1 MRLSI
6 TKSKIAIIL
15 PYKEIYTNNYSGA
28 VSIWVKDYMS
38 KSILSD
44 ITDIY
49 GSLEKDLKPITKNFN
64 NLRINNFLFSKTK
77 NYISKFYKDYKKKK
91 FDIIEIHNRPEYLN
105 FLIKNNVKSK
115 LIFFFHNNPQDI
127 RGSKTVRERLRILEN
142 TDKIFFVS
150 QWTKR
155 KFFENLPIKTNSNCE
170 VMYPSMNKISHFN
183 KHKKKQIVF
192 TGKLNFSKGYDLFGR
207 AILKILKK
215 YGDWSAVVAGNE
227 PREKYEFKN
236 KRLKIFQ
243 WLPHKKILNLYKNS
257 SISVV
262 PSRWEEPFGR
272 TAMESSAY
280 GCATITSNRGG
291 LTETFNNELILNK
304 LTVNSLVR
312 KIELLI
318 KNPKKLKK
326 IQINNFKNP
335 LHNLNK
341 TTKYL
346 DSVKLNLL
354 EKTINILKSQGPRI
368 LHISNFNEK
377 NNHRLFNISIASK
390 LSNGFIRNNCDVIN
404 FSYRNYLSNNFFPR
418 LDEDII
424 EISNNY
430 KPDLLLLGHN
440 NILSHKTLE
449 VIKNKKTNIALWYED
464 HVVNY
469 GPNWQTNLQLIE
481 KNHELIDKYF
491 ITTHP
496 SVIKTKI
503 NKNKLN
509 YLPIP
514 VDPNIE
520 NLKIYN
526 NKYRYKDLF
535 FALSHGVNY
544 GKLRNKSNDERETF
558 IKKILNINDQIKFH
572 ILGTNK
578 DQPKWNFDFYK
589 EIALCK
595 MALNLSRG
603 KPLKF
608 ATSNRLASYIGN
620 GILTFINEKVKF
632 QELFNSDELV
642 TYKNEYDLIDKIL
655 ELKDDLNKINKISKN
670 GKDKYFK
677 IFNNSIVADSIISE
691 CLDTTPIYNYVWKK

>member
-1 MRLSI
+1 M
-6 TKSKIAIIL
+6 KSLKKKDKIAIIL
-15 PYKEIYTNNYSGA
+15 PYKEIYSNNHSGA
-28 VSIWVKDYMS
+28 ASIWVKDYFS
-38 KSILSD
+38 KSILSNV
-44 ITDIY
+44 TYIY
-49 GSLEKDLKPITKNFN
+49 GSLEKKLKPITKNFI
-64 NLRINNFLFSKTK
+64 NLNINDLSFSKTK
-77 NYISKFYKDYKKKK
+77 NYISKFYKDYLKKR

-105 FLIKNNVKSK
+105 FLIKNNIKSK

-127 RGSKTVRERLRILEN
+127 RGSKTVKERLNILEK

-150 QWTKR
+150 AWTKK
-155 KFFENLPIKTNSNCE
+155 KFFEHLPIKTKSNCE
-170 VMYPSMNKISHFN
+170 ILYPSMNKIRYFN
-183 KHKKKQIVF
+183 KYKKKQIVF
-192 TGKLNFSKGYDLFGR
+192 TGKLNSSKGYDLFGK
-207 AILKILKK
+207 AIIKILDK
-215 YGDWSAVVAGNE
+215 YDDWSAIVAGNE
-227 PREKYEFKN
+227 PREKYDFN
-236 KRLKIFQ
+236 HKRLKIFP
-243 WLPHKKILNLYKNS
+243 WLPHKKILKIYQNS

-272 TAMESSAY
+272 TAMESSAH

-291 LTETFNNELILNK
+291 LTETFNNDLILNE
-304 LTVNSLVR
+304 LTVNNIYK
-312 KIELLI
+312 KIEYLI

-326 IQINNFKNP
+326 VQLNNFKNP
-335 LHNLNK
+335 LHLLTD
-341 TTKYL
+341 TTSYL

-354 EKTINILKSQGPRI
+354 EKTINVLKSKGPRI

-404 FSYRNYLSNNFFPR
+404 FSYRNYLSNNLFPK
-418 LDEDII
+418 LDKDII
-424 EISNNY
+424 EISKNY
-430 KPDLLLLGHN
+430 KPDLILLGHN
-440 NILSHKTLE
+440 NILNKNTLE
-449 VIKNKKTNIALWYED
+449 IIKDKKTKIGLWYED

-469 GPNWQTNLQLIE
+469 GPNWQNNLNLVE

-503 NKNKLN
+503 DKNKLN

-526 NKYRYKDLF
+526 NKHRYKDLF

-544 GKLRNKSNDERETF
+544 GKLRNKSNDEREIF
-558 IKKILNINDQIKFH
+558 LNNILNKNNQIKFH
-572 ILGTNK
+572 ILGINK
-578 DQPKWNFDFYK
+578 DTPKWNFDFYK
-589 EIALCK
+589 EISYCK

-608 ATSNRLASYIGN
+608 ATSNRIASYIGN
-620 GILTFINEKVKF
+620 GILTFIDEKVQF
-632 QELFNSDELV
+632 QKLFNSDELI
-642 TYKNEYDLIDKIL
+642 TYKNENDLIEKIL
-655 ELKDDLNKINKISKN
+655 DLKDDLEKINKISKK

-677 IFNNSIVADSIISE
+677 IFNNSIVADSITSVALE
-691 CLDTTPIYNYVWKK
+691 TSPKYNYVWK

>member
-1 MRLSI
+1 MKSLK
-6 TKSKIAIIL
+6 TKNKIAIIL
-15 PYKEIYTNNYSGA
+15 PYKEIYSNNYSGA
-28 VSIWVKDYMS
+28 ASIWVKDYFS

-44 ITDIY
+44 ITYIY
-49 GSLEKDLKPITKNFN
+49 GSLEKSLKPITKNFI
-64 NLRINNFLFSKTK
+64 NLNIKDLSFSKTK
-77 NYISKFYKDYKKKK
+77 NYISKFYKDYKKKD

-127 RGSKTVRERLRILEN
+127 RGSKTVKERLNILEK

-150 QWTKR
+150 AWTKK
-155 KFFENLPIKTNSNCE
+155 KFFEYLPIKTKSNCE
-170 VMYPSMNKISHFN
+170 ILYPSMKKISYFN
-183 KHKKKQIVF
+183 EHKKKQIVF
-192 TGKLNFSKGYDLFGR
+192 TGKLNSSKGYDLFGK
-207 AILKILKK
+207 AILKILDKHNN
-215 YGDWSAVVAGNE
+215 WSAIVAGNE
-227 PREKYEFKN
+227 PREKYDFN
-236 KRLKIFQ
+236 HKRLKIFP
-243 WLPHKKILNLYKNS
+243 WLPHKKILKIYHNS

-272 TAMESSAY
+272 TAMESSAH

-291 LTETFNNELILNK
+291 LTETFKNDLVLSE
-304 LTVNSLVR
+304 LTVNSIYK
-312 KIELLI
+312 KIDYLI

-326 IQINNFKNP
+326 IQLNNFRNP
-335 LHNLNK
+335 LHLLSD
-341 TTKYL
+341 TTNYL
-346 DSVKLNLL
+346 DSIKLNLL
-354 EKTINILKSQGPRI
+354 EKTINVLKSKGPRI

-404 FSYRNYLSNNFFPR
+404 FSYRNYLSNNFFPK
-418 LDEDII
+418 LDKDII

-440 NILSHKTLE
+440 NILSKNTLE
-449 VIKNKKTNIALWYED
+449 IIKNKKTNIGLWYED

-469 GPNWQTNLQLIE
+469 GPNWQNNLNLIE

-526 NKYRYKDLF
+526 NKHRYKDLF

-544 GKLRNKSNDERETF
+544 GKLRNKSNDEREIF
-558 IKKILNINDQIKFH
+558 LNNILNMNNQIKFH
-572 ILGTNK
+572 ILGINK
-578 DQPKWNFDFYK
+578 DTPKWNFDFYK
-589 EIALCK
+589 EISYCK

-608 ATSNRLASYIGN
+608 ATSNRIASYIGN
-620 GILTFINEKVKF
+620 GILTFINEKVQF
-632 QELFNSDELV
+632 QKLFNSDELI
-642 TYKNEYDLIDKIL
+642 TYKNENDLIEKIL
-655 ELKDDLNKINKISKN
+655 DLKDDLNRINKISKK

-677 IFNNSIVADSIISE
+677 IFNNSIVADSITSVALE
-691 CLDTTPIYNYVWKK
+691 TSPKYNYVWK